1 MKAEKR
7 ESMAKKDKNKKDEN
21 KDIAQEES
29 AGSKLLTFL
38 IVFVIVIIW
47 LAVFGVLIK
56 LDVGKFGSEILYP
69 VVKDVPLINKILPER
84 EEDKPANA
92 YTDIDEANAKIR
104 ELEQQL
110 AALNSTNSASADEV
124 AELKAEVARLQKFEE
139 QQKAFEQRV
148 REFDEE
154 VVYADNAPDISE
166 YQKYYEQ
173 IDPDNAA
180 AIYKQV
186 VEDLQYSAKVKKQA
200 TMYSKMEPAQAA
212 GILQTMSG
220 DLDLVA
226 SILDNMSE
234 SKSAEILAN
243 MEPETAAQITTK
255 MTSK

>member
-1 MKAEKR
+1 
-7 ESMAKKDKNKKDEN
+7 MAKKDKNKKDEN

-69 VVKDVPLINKILPER
+69 VVKDVPLINKILPDKG
-84 EEDKPANA
+84 EEAPANA

-148 REFDEE
+148 REFDEA

-166 YQKYYEQ
+166 YEKYYAQ

-200 TMYSKMEPAQAA
+200 TMYAKMEPAQAA

-220 DLDLVA
+220 DLDLIA